1 MAKSPVETHPNFGV
15 PLGWK
20 SWKCI
25 CIIWK
30 YLEMLT
36 NIQSTS
42 GCRNNTWKT
51 FTSPIF
57 TVFCPCCTRWE
68 TMTVSKPAQ
77 NFVIPWDSS
86 LGRNQTKSALPRLGG
101 VGTYFEDGSKHA
113 KTCTTVYDSTIWDE
127 HFLGPISAA
136 RGPQGFDPQLSNPPI
151 FLIAIMRSLLH
162 HPYMLEYAGLS
173 EATAKSPLVFHHCPS
188 KKRATLRHPLISP
201 SYRQRNLDEIW
212 L

>member
-101 VGTYFEDGSKHA
+101 VGTYFEDGSKHP
-113 KTCTTVYDSTIWDE
+113 KPVRQYMTVP
-127 HFLGPISAA
+127 FGM
-136 RGPQGFDPQLSNPPI
+136 NI
-151 FLIAIMRSLLH
+151 FLDLFPQPEAPR
-162 HPYMLEYAGLS
+162 GL
-173 EATAKSPLVFHHCPS
+173 THNYPTPPS
-188 KKRATLRHPLISP
+188 F
-201 SYRQRNLDEIW
+201 W
-212 L
+212 LP